1 MIKRKW
7 RRRRRSGW
15 LLGIARSF
23 AVAHLPGD
31 LSQAAQPEEQ
41 FWRRNNVERR
51 RKRATVL
58 EIAHPQLRPRE
69 FPLFVCSFL
78 YWRGI
83 N

>member
-1 MIKRKW
+1 MKKKKKKKKK
-7 RRRRRSGW
+7 

-41 FWRRNNVERR
+41 FWGRDNVEGRW
-51 RKRATVL
+51 KRATVL